1 MWCGANS
8 DPPSWPHHPS
18 ERRGDGVETSSP
30 LEPGNL
36 PGSRLFFGWPGI
48 LPGQLL
54 AHSCPIHRS
63 RNDQRPPDLRG
74 SPVSEAFEGPRFPH
88 GPVHLATEQ
97 HQPGEA
103 TQHSGTLPSR
113 EQRGAA
119 SVLRPASP
127 PAEDRIASA
136 PLVAAAAGS
145 LERRQA
151 QGPTLGRP
159 AVQTVQEFLMD
170 SAEPSIAENHHDV
183 TAFRVAH
190 HMRNN
195 RVHVG

>member
-1 MWCGANS
+1 MRTATLQVGRTTLLSAGVTAS
-8 DPPSWPHHPS
+8 KPHHHLSRETFPALVFSLGGRESSLASFLPILARFIGRGMTSGLRTS
-18 ERRGDGVETSSP
+18 EEARDRRLSKA
-30 LEPGNL
+30 L
-36 PGSRLFFGWPGI
+36 
-48 LPGQLL
+48 
-54 AHSCPIHRS
+54 
-63 RNDQRPPDLRG
+63 G
-74 SPVSEAFEGPRFPH
+74 SPTARSIWP
-88 GPVHLATEQ
+88 TEQ
-97 HQPGEA
+97 HQSGAA
-103 TQHSGTLPSR
+103 TQHRGTLPSR